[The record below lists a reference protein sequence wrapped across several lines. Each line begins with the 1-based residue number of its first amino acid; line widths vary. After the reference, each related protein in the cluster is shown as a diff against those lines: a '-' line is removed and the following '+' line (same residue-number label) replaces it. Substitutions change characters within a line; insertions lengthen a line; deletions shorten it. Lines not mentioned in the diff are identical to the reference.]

1 MAGTMPRLSGSSPA
15 SGDRVKAARVRS
27 LPGLRARAAGLFVGL
42 TWLHVVAGA
51 LVALIARN
59 SLVGPV
65 GVLIGVAL
73 VATVAWRL
81 LPEGIALRSILAVA
95 ITSAPIVFVYAGR
108 GAHGGLHGNEDWQ
121 IDYHM
126 YFFAVYAMLAA
137 FFDWRP
143 IAISAAL
150 TAVHH
155 VLLDLIVPSAV
166 FPEPGMDRVVL
177 HAVVVVAECAVL
189 FWMVNSVA
197 SVFAELKRT
206 QALSDEATARALTQA
221 ERAEAL
227 AAERERDAE
236 RLSLTLAELETARER
251 ETKLAI
257 EQKDFKRSEDERLAQ
272 ERLHLTQRFDEG
284 VGELHRT
291 MRDSSS
297 HMQETAQTMKQA
309 LVHATQEAERVTFG
323 AQSIAGTVDE
333 LAASAQQLATS
344 GMALQKRVVDAAT
357 YAGGVAEQV
366 GNSSER
372 MNDLRT
378 AAGHVGSVVRLITD
392 IAEQTNLLALNAAIE
407 AARAGDAGRG
417 FAVVASE
424 IRKLAD
430 QTRSAT
436 RQIDD
441 QISAMQTLSNETA
454 QAMDTAQERA
464 LELGALT
471 AEMASAGEEQTRAT
485 TIIAQRVKSTARDA
499 ADVSKA
505 ISVIDASHRSLGSA
519 AEQVFAT
526 AGTVHERAVSLESRV
541 DEFVAA
547 LTA

>member
-1 MAGTMPRLSGSSPA
+1 MFRLSGSSSA
-15 SGDRVKAARVRS
+15 SGDRVEGARVRS
-27 LPGLRARAAGLFVGL
+27 LPGLRARAAALFVGL
-42 TWLHVVAGA
+42 TWVHVLAGA

-65 GVLIGVAL
+65 AVLIGVAL

-206 QALSDEATARALTQA
+206 QTLSDEATARALTQA

-257 EQKDFKRSEDERLAQ
+257 EQIDFKRSEDERLVQ

-297 HMQETAQTMKQA
+297 HMQETAQIMKQA

-357 YAGGVAEQV
+357 YAGGVAEHV
-366 GNSSER
+366 GSSSER
-372 MNDLRT
+372 MNELRT
-378 AAGHVGSVVRLITD
+378 AASHVGSVVRLITD

-441 QISAMQTLSNETA
+441 QITAMQTLSNDTA

-464 LELGALT
+464 LELGTLT

-485 TIIAQRVKSTARDA
+485 TVIAQRVKSTARDA

>member
-1 MAGTMPRLSGSSPA
+1 MPRLSGSSPA

-143 IAISAAL
+143 IAIAAAL

-197 SVFAELKRT
+197 SVFAELERT
-206 QALSDEATARALTQA
+206 QALSEEATARAVTQA

-227 AAERERDAE
+227 AAERERDAG
-236 RLSLTLAELETARER
+236 RLSLALAELETARER

>member
-1 MAGTMPRLSGSSPA
+1 MPRLSGSSPA
-15 SGDRVKAARVRS
+15 SRDRVETARVRS
-27 LPGLRARAAGLFVGL
+27 LPGLRARAAALFVGL
-42 TWLHVVAGA
+42 TWVHVLAGA

-257 EQKDFKRSEDERLAQ
+257 EQIDFKRSEDQRLVQ

-297 HMQETAQTMKQA
+297 HMQETAQIMKQA
-309 LVHATQEAERVTFG
+309 LIHATQEAERVTFG

-344 GMALQKRVVDAAT
+344 GMALQKRVVDAAA

-366 GNSSER
+366 GSSSER

-378 AAGHVGSVVRLITD
+378 AASHVGNVVRLITD

-441 QISAMQTLSNETA
+441 QITAMQTLSNDTA

-485 TIIAQRVKSTARDA
+485 TVIAQRVKSTARDA

-505 ISVIDASHRSLGSA
+505 ISVIDASHRSLGGA

>member
-1 MAGTMPRLSGSSPA
+1 MPRLSGSSPA
-15 SGDRVKAARVRS
+15 SRDRVEDAGVRS

-42 TWLHVVAGA
+42 TWVHVLAGA

-143 IAISAAL
+143 IVIAAAL

-197 SVFAELKRT
+197 SVFAELERT

-236 RLSLTLAELETARER
+236 RLSVTLAELETARER

-257 EQKDFKRSEDERLAQ
+257 EQKNFKRGEDERLGQ

-297 HMQETAQTMKQA
+297 HMQETAQIMKQA

-344 GMALQKRVVDAAT
+344 GMALQKRVVDAAA

-366 GNSSER
+366 GSSSER

-436 RQIDD
+436 RQIDE

-464 LELGALT
+464 LELGTLT
-471 AEMASAGEEQTRAT
+471 AQMASAGEEQTRAT
-485 TIIAQRVKSTARDA
+485 TAIAQRVKSAARDA

>member
-143 IAISAAL
+143 IAIAAAL

-197 SVFAELKRT
+197 SVFAELERT
-206 QALSDEATARALTQA
+206 QALSEEATARAVTQA

-227 AAERERDAE
+227 AAERERDAG
-236 RLSLTLAELETARER
+236 RLSLALAELETARER